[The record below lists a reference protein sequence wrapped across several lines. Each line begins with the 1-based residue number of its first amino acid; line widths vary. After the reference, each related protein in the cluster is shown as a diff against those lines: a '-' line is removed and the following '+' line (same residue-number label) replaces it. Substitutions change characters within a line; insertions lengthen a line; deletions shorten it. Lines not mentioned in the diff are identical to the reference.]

1 MTEDSFVGND
11 NSPPRRIDK
20 LKQTDMDRELEAF
33 VRQCIEAVR
42 NGSRSNCDAV
52 VESIVAEGRRDVH
65 EILLKGIRIDR
76 SGILLP
82 TRPFIVHPYSQNK
95 VDCFLW
101 RLVLLADGRMDLD
114 PSLEKSSITRVSF
127 QNHESTV
134 YDTRRAVG
142 YEAFVLPDEM
152 RHLPNL
158 RRLKLPCVGL
168 KAFPK
173 PVLGMR
179 NLEYL
184 DLSGNLFLSNIPNA
198 FYGLANLK
206 YLDLSHCEIRSISHL
221 IANMLEL
228 RVLKLAST
236 RIRRLPEEF
245 FRLEKLVRL
254 DLGQIEMCDF
264 NCHRGGLPGLR
275 RLDLHH
281 VSIDSTKKLR
291 LPEGLTYLNI
301 SASCWESLPTQVTE
315 LSHLRY
321 LVMKHN
327 LLLEIPDSIG
337 SLTRLRRLD
346 LYSSRM
352 FRISPEILTL
362 KELRFVRLNPYLGR
376 ACVHVP
382 EIHGTGIDGL
392 RRLVADNQ
400 LVFGMTPTG
409 DPTVDKLNPYF
420 HFRKWRRYMY
430 LESQVN
436 FLRFQYRR
444 RLFESA
450 PRMKSYLDEGAT
462 WDRVAKGVEIILA
475 KRLDHFITALLYPY
489 RILDGVLFR
498 MPGVWRPF
506 QVKGSILHAAA
517 LALIGRMDEEEL
529 QARLGE
535 GRVRRIFDKVHGVYG
550 FMGDF
555 PHLEELS
562 VECASGKVPEE
573 IWRLPSLKGIDV
585 YGASQSE
592 VERLADMSHLERLG
606 VFQSHFPDTFCLRG
620 HPSMREIT
628 MEIETGNPHL
638 LFLDM
643 EALESL
649 RLNLDE
655 GMRNI
660 VVGSCPRLSSLV
672 VREAPNAELFIVGC
686 PSIRELQMMN
696 VGHADL
702 ERIVGDNPQLESIH
716 LIGVGIRIIPESI
729 ASLERIK
736 SLIFTGCSIERIPD
750 FISQLSSLR
759 RLEVFNDNSFTDY
772 EEDPEDLQVIR
783 HVPLSLLRKSGLQL
797 SLSLP
802 DELHRRLLAHPGPFG
817 LTRNLGESHP

>member
-1 MTEDSFVGND
+1 MAEDSFVGND
-11 NSPPRRIDK
+11 DSPPRRIDK
-20 LKQTDMDRELEAF
+20 RKQTAMDRELEAF
-33 VRQCIEAVR
+33 VRQCIETVR
-42 NGSRSNCDAV
+42 NGSRSNCDAL
-52 VESIVAEGRRDVH
+52 VERIVAEGRRDVH

-76 SGILLP
+76 SGTLLP

-101 RLVLLADGRMDLD
+101 RLVLLAEGRMDLD
-114 PSLEKSSITRVSF
+114 PSLEKSAITRVCF

-134 YDTRRAVG
+134 YDARRPVG
-142 YEAFVLPDEM
+142 YEAFVLPEEM

-158 RRLKLPCVGL
+158 RRLMLPSVGL

-179 NLEYL
+179 NLEFL
-184 DLSGNLFLSNIPNA
+184 DLSGNLFLSNLPDA
-198 FYGLANLK
+198 FYGLTNLK
-206 YLDLSHCEIRSISHL
+206 YLDLSHCEIRSVSPL
-221 IANMLEL
+221 IANMREL

-245 FRLEKLVRL
+245 FLLEKLVRL
-254 DLGQIEMCDF
+254 DLGQMEMSDF
-264 NCHRGGLPGLR
+264 HCPPGGLPGLR

-301 SASCWESLPTQVTE
+301 SASYWESLPTQVTD
-315 LSHLRY
+315 LARLRY

-327 LLLEIPDSIG
+327 RLLEIPDSIG
-337 SLTRLRRLD
+337 RLTRLRRLD
-346 LYSSRM
+346 LYNSRM

-362 KELRFVRLNPYLGR
+362 KELRFVRLDPSFGR
-376 ACVHVP
+376 ACVQVP

-392 RRLVADNQ
+392 RRLIAASQ
-400 LVFGMTPTG
+400 LLFDMTPTG
-409 DPTVDKLNPYF
+409 DPAVDKLNPYF

-444 RLFESA
+444 RLFVSA

-498 MPGVWRPF
+498 MPGLWRPF

-550 FMGDF
+550 FRGDF

-573 IWRLPSLKGIDV
+573 IWTLPSLKGIDV
-585 YGASQSE
+585 YGASQPE
-592 VERLADMSHLERLG
+592 VERLAGVTSLERLG
-606 VFQSHFPDTFCLRG
+606 IYQSHFPDTFCLKG
-620 HPSMREIT
+620 HPSIREIS
-628 MEIETGNPHL
+628 MDIETGNPHL

-643 EALESL
+643 KSLESL

-660 VVGSCPRLSSLV
+660 VVDSCPRISSLV
-672 VREAPNAELFIVGC
+672 VREAPNAELFIGAC
-686 PSIRELQMMN
+686 PSLRTLDLMN
-696 VGHADL
+696 VGDADL
-702 ERIVGDNPQLESIH
+702 ERIVGDSPRLESIH
-716 LIGVGIRIIPESI
+716 IIGVGIHIIPESI
-729 ASLERIK
+729 ATLERIQ
-736 SLIFTGCSIERIPD
+736 SLVFKECSIERIPD
-750 FISQLSSLR
+750 FMSRLSSLR
-759 RLEVFNDNSFTDY
+759 RLEVFNDNSFTTY
-772 EEDPEDLQVIR
+772 EVDPEDLQVIR
-783 HVPLSLLRKSGLQL
+783 HLPLSLLRKSGLRL

-802 DELHRRLLAHPGPFG
+802 DESYRRLLAHPGPFG
-817 LTRNLGESHP
+817 LSRNLSESHP